1 MNEKKGQELMEDL
14 AGGMP
19 CSKRE
24 TVENMLEQLCRWRKN
39 SSPLSSS
46 RLCEKF
52 QLSRRE
58 CSYYLKKM
66 LECGYIFPLEN
77 TDEIR
82 LTSFGIARGEELGY
96 CHETF
101 KQFLQLAGK
110 AGRCGRRCLS
120 DGTCGRGEDGGS
132 HLSVYKQRRTQRA
145 GSPPFGSSLPV

>member
-1 MNEKKGQELMEDL
+1 MNEKKGQELTEDL

-24 TVENMLEQLCRWRKN
+24 TVENVLEQLCHWKKN
-39 SSPLSSS
+39 SCPLSSS

-58 CSYYLKKM
+58 CTYYLKKM

-96 CHETF
+96 RHETF
-101 KQFLQLAGK
+101 KQFLQLAGVK
-110 AGRCGRRCLS
+110 PEDAEEDACRMEHVAGEKTVESICQFINSG
-120 DGTCGRGEDGGS
+120 
-132 HLSVYKQRRTQRA
+132 V
-145 GSPPFGSSLPV
+145 

>member
-24 TVENMLEQLCRWRKN
+24 TVENMLEQLCSWRKN

-58 CSYYLKKM
+58 CTYYLKKM

-82 LTSFGIARGEELGY
+82 LL
-96 CHETF
+96 
-101 KQFLQLAGK
+101 L
-110 AGRCGRRCLS
+110 
-120 DGTCGRGEDGGS
+120 
-132 HLSVYKQRRTQRA
+132 
-145 GSPPFGSSLPV
+145 GSPEGRSWDTVMRPLSSFFSWPV